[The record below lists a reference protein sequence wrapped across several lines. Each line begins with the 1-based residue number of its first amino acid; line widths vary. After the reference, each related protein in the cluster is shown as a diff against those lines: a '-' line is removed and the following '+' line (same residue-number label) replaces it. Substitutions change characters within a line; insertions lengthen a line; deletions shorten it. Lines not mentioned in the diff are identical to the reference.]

1 MPAWAVRGSYLARRN
16 TWQRF
21 TKVRDAP
28 DPEKAKEIVLSEIGG
43 SHRVPR
49 KWVRIDSVEPTSEDR

>member
-1 MPAWAVRGSYLARRN
+1 MPNWAVRGSYLARRD

-28 DPEKAKEIVLSEIGG
+28 NAEKAKEIVFSELGG
-43 SHRVPR
+43 SHRVAR
-49 KWVRIDSVEPTSEDR
+49 RWVRIDSVEPTKEVA